1 MSSKSN
7 TQDELAGFQ
16 AEERCRKV
24 ATEKEDVEC
33 IPESQPTFMR
43 AKVGAATN
51 SPFGNN
57 PLSNSFSAAPF
68 KQSDFKPAIRQQ
80 EKKMISEGN
89 WLVGD
94 DSLGRVPIDYP
105 LERTSRFIAEPASV
119 IANRIS
125 NCLCLRSI
133 EADFD
138 NKRAIAKCN
147 TLDHVRFRIRLFAPR
162 KEEDGQRTIVEV
174 QKRRGDTISFLRDCR
189 AILNA
194 AEGDGVDVPSEA
206 VPVHIN
212 FDTASAMAGE
222 LKMEEE
228 SGEDILTKEIGSAV
242 GLILRDELDLNIM
255 AFECLIALVDPLR
268 TLPDVALNAC
278 KTIVA
283 NDSKDKSASEIR
295 GAIAALLRNG
305 SLHDDEGDAII
316 SDFNEILKNLALC
329 LLSKTFANML
339 NKRCLETAIQDNSE
353 WFLDTLIPSLVD
365 AVKSAKDRPH
375 DALYASDCLS
385 NLLRASKDLLKRADE
400 ENALSALEE
409 AKAFGS
415 THHKS
420 LANATEKGITML
432 ESYS

>member
-1 MSSKSN
+1 M
-7 TQDELAGFQ
+7 
-16 AEERCRKV
+16 
-24 ATEKEDVEC
+24 
-33 IPESQPTFMR
+33 
-43 AKVGAATN
+43 
-51 SPFGNN
+51 
-57 PLSNSFSAAPF
+57 
-68 KQSDFKPAIRQQ
+68 
-80 EKKMISEGN
+80 
-89 WLVGD
+89 
-94 DSLGRVPIDYP
+94 
-105 LERTSRFIAEPASV
+105 
-119 IANRIS
+119 
-125 NCLCLRSI
+125 
-133 EADFD
+133 
-138 NKRAIAKCN
+138 AKCS
-147 TLDHVRFRIRLFAPR
+147 TLDYVRFRVRLFAPR
-162 KEEDGQRTIVEV
+162 KNEDEGTIVEV

-206 VPVHIN
+206 VPVHID
-212 FDTASAMAGE
+212 FDMASAMAGE

>member
-1 MSSKSN
+1 M
-7 TQDELAGFQ
+7 
-16 AEERCRKV
+16 
-24 ATEKEDVEC
+24 
-33 IPESQPTFMR
+33 
-43 AKVGAATN
+43 
-51 SPFGNN
+51 
-57 PLSNSFSAAPF
+57 
-68 KQSDFKPAIRQQ
+68 
-80 EKKMISEGN
+80 
-89 WLVGD
+89 
-94 DSLGRVPIDYP
+94 
-105 LERTSRFIAEPASV
+105 
-119 IANRIS
+119 
-125 NCLCLRSI
+125 
-133 EADFD
+133 
-138 NKRAIAKCN
+138 AKCS
-147 TLDHVRFRIRLFAPR
+147 TLDYVRFRVRLFAPR
-162 KEEDGQRTIVEV
+162 KNEDEGTIVEV

-206 VPVHIN
+206 VPVHID
-212 FDTASAMAGE
+212 FDTSSAMAGE

-278 KTIVA
+278 KKIVA
-283 NDSKDKSASEIR
+283 NDTKDTSASEIR

-305 SLHDDEGDAII
+305 ALHEDDKGNAII
-316 SDFNEILKNLALC
+316 SDFNETLRNLSLC
-329 LLSKTFANML
+329 LLSKIFVNL
-339 NKRCLETAIQDNSE
+339 LDKECLETAIQDNSE

>member
-1 MSSKSN
+1 M
-7 TQDELAGFQ
+7 
-16 AEERCRKV
+16 
-24 ATEKEDVEC
+24 
-33 IPESQPTFMR
+33 
-43 AKVGAATN
+43 
-51 SPFGNN
+51 
-57 PLSNSFSAAPF
+57 
-68 KQSDFKPAIRQQ
+68 
-80 EKKMISEGN
+80 
-89 WLVGD
+89 
-94 DSLGRVPIDYP
+94 
-105 LERTSRFIAEPASV
+105 
-119 IANRIS
+119 
-125 NCLCLRSI
+125 
-133 EADFD
+133 
-138 NKRAIAKCN
+138 AIA
-147 TLDHVRFRIRLFAPR
+147 
-162 KEEDGQRTIVEV
+162 
-174 QKRRGDTISFLRDCR
+174 GDQT
-189 AILNA
+189 
-194 AEGDGVDVPSEA
+194 
-206 VPVHIN
+206 
-212 FDTASAMAGE
+212 MQ
-222 LKMEEE
+222 EE
-228 SGEDILTKEIGSAV
+228 SEEDILAEAIQSAV
-242 GLILRDELDLNIM
+242 ELVGREELDLNVM
-255 AFECLIALVDPLR
+255 AFESLVALVDPLK
-268 TLPDVALNAC
+268 TMPDIALNAC

>member
-1 MSSKSN
+1 MQIN
-7 TQDELAGFQ
+7 
-16 AEERCRKV
+16 V
-24 ATEKEDVEC
+24 
-33 IPESQPTFMR
+33 
-43 AKVGAATN
+43 ATN

-57 PLSNSFSAAPF
+57 LLSNFSGAVPF

-80 EKKMISEGN
+80 EKKMTSEGN

-174 QKRRGDTISFLRDCR
+174 QKRRGDTISFLKDCR

-194 AEGDGVDVPSEA
+194 VEGEGVDVSSEA
-206 VPVHIN
+206 VPIHTN
-212 FDTASAMAGE
+212 FDMTCAMAGD
-222 LKMEEE
+222 LNMKEE
-228 SGEDILTKEIGSAV
+228 SEEVLLLEAIESAV
-242 GLILRDELDLNIM
+242 ELILKEELDFNIM
-255 AFECLIALVDPLR
+255 AFESLMEFFDPLK
-268 TLPDVALNAC
+268 TLSDVALNAC

-283 NDSKDKSASEIR
+283 NDTKDKSGSEIR

-305 SLHDDEGDAII
+305 LLREVDKGDAIF
-316 SDFNEILKNLALC
+316 SAFNETLKNLSLR
-329 LLSKTFANML
+329 LLSKIFANML
-339 NKRCLETAIQDNSE
+339 NKGRLETAIQDNNG

-365 AVKSAKDRPH
+365 AVKNAKDRPH

>member
-1 MSSKSN
+1 M
-7 TQDELAGFQ
+7 
-16 AEERCRKV
+16 
-24 ATEKEDVEC
+24 
-33 IPESQPTFMR
+33 
-43 AKVGAATN
+43 
-51 SPFGNN
+51 
-57 PLSNSFSAAPF
+57 
-68 KQSDFKPAIRQQ
+68 
-80 EKKMISEGN
+80 
-89 WLVGD
+89 
-94 DSLGRVPIDYP
+94 
-105 LERTSRFIAEPASV
+105 
-119 IANRIS
+119 
-125 NCLCLRSI
+125 
-133 EADFD
+133 
-138 NKRAIAKCN
+138 AKCS
-147 TLDHVRFRIRLFAPR
+147 TLDYVRFRVRLFAPR
-162 KEEDGQRTIVEV
+162 KNEDEGTIVEV

-194 AEGDGVDVPSEA
+194 AEGDGVDDAPSEA
-206 VPVHIN
+206 VPIHID
-212 FDTASAMAGE
+212 FGMAMAGDQT
-222 LKMEEE
+222 MQEE
-228 SGEDILTKEIGSAV
+228 SEEDILAEAIQSAV
-242 GLILRDELDLNIM
+242 ELVGREELDLNVM
-255 AFECLIALVDPLR
+255 AFESLVALVDPLK
-268 TLPDVALNAC
+268 TMPDIALNAC

-316 SDFNEILKNLALC
+316 SDFNETLKNLALC

-365 AVKSAKDRPH
+365 AVKNAKDRPH

>member
-1 MSSKSN
+1 MSSQSN
-7 TQDELAGFQ
+7 TQDELATLKRENVGS
-16 AEERCRKV
+16 
-24 ATEKEDVEC
+24 
-33 IPESQPTFMR
+33 IPESQPVPMSQPVMMSV
-43 AKVGAATN
+43 AIGGARPTPLGYPVS
-51 SPFGNN
+51 SPLG
-57 PLSNSFSAAPF
+57 NSFGVPSCSPSCYAPIDNNR
-68 KQSDFKPAIRQQ
+68 KEPKA
-80 EKKMISEGN
+80 N
-89 WLVGD
+89 WLVKD
-94 DSLGRVPIDYP
+94 ESLQRLPVDFP
-105 LERTSRFIAEPASV
+105 LEKTSRFISEKASV

-125 NCLCLRSI
+125 NCLYLRSI
-133 EADFD
+133 EAKYND
-138 NKRAIAKCN
+138 KKAMAKCS
-147 TLDHVRFRIRLFAPR
+147 TLDYVRFRVRLFAPR
-162 KEEDGQRTIVEV
+162 KNEDEGTIVEV

-194 AEGDGVDVPSEA
+194 AEGDGVDDAPSEA
-206 VPVHIN
+206 VPIHID
-212 FDTASAMAGE
+212 FGMAMAGDQT
-222 LKMEEE
+222 MQEE
-228 SGEDILTKEIGSAV
+228 SEEDILAEAIQSAV
-242 GLILRDELDLNIM
+242 ELVGREELDLNVM
-255 AFECLIALVDPLR
+255 AFESLVALVDPLK
-268 TLPDVALNAC
+268 TMPDIALNAC

-316 SDFNEILKNLALC
+316 SDFNETLKNLALC

-365 AVKSAKDRPH
+365 AVKNAKDRPH